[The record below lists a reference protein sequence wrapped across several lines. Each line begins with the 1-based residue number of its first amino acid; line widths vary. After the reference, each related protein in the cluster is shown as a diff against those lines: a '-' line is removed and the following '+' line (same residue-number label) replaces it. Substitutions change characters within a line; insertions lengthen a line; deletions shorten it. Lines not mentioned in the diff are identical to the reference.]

1 MAKING
7 LAVKAALGLSILFGL
22 SAGGAMAG
30 SITVSNV
37 TEPYG
42 SISVD
47 IHDSYQSTVTNCSG
61 SGCVAGGTIG
71 LQTSIGALNSYCVDL
86 FDYINLGG
94 QNTTFDQNALASG
107 ETFRNGNATGTWTQ
121 NQVTLLTRL
130 LTNGSALLSGS
141 NTSAQN
147 AVISSALQVAIW
159 DVEYD
164 TAAAN
169 GTYNLTS
176 TSDGFYFTATDS
188 NATTGSLAVLNTA
201 QTFLNDSTGVNG
213 TGITWNTNANQ
224 SVQYLTSD
232 PSGTQNQIY
241 LATTT
246 GSTVPEPSTVAVFG
260 LGLIGLWAAR
270 RRKMI

>member
-1 MAKING
+1 MMAKIRA
-7 LAVKAALGLSILFGL
+7 LAAKAALGVSVLLAL
-22 SAGGAMAG
+22 SAGTAMAG
-30 SITVSNV
+30 SITVTNV

-47 IHDSYQSTVTNCSG
+47 IHDSAQSTLTNCSG
-61 SGCVAGGTIG
+61 TGCVSGGTIG

-107 ETFRNGNATGTWTQ
+107 QTYRNGSATGTWTQ
-121 NQVTLLTRL
+121 TQVTLLTRL
-130 LTNGSALLSGS
+130 LTNGSALLTGT
-141 NTSAQN
+141 TSSSQQS
-147 AVISSALQVAIW
+147 VISAALQVAIW

-176 TSDGFYFTATDS
+176 SDGFYFSATDS
-188 NATTGSLAVLNTA
+188 NSSTGSLAVLNTA
-201 QTFLNDSTGVNG
+201 QSFLNDATGVNG
-213 TGITWNTNANQ
+213 SGITWNTNANQ
-224 SVQYLTSD
+224 YVQYLTSN

-241 LATTT
+241 LATNTA
-246 GSTVPEPSTVAVFG
+246 VPEPSTVAVFG